1 MNTTQQNFIDSI
13 VVLIQKY
20 AKAYGYHVSAV
31 AAILAQAICESNWG
45 QSKLGYKYHNYFG
58 MKCGSKW
65 TGSAVNLNTKEE
77 YTAGT
82 LTSVSAFFRV
92 YSSIEEGVKGYFD
105 FISASRYA
113 NLKKATTSYEYLD
126 FIKADGYATS
136 STYVKTLTSIIN
148 TYGLTRYN
156 VFPEAVEDPVVDT
169 VSSYSENVDLNTS
182 YPEFYPACTGY
193 MKNSII
199 DALKYIGV
207 DSSLAHRK
215 QIAATNGISDYK
227 GTAAQNKQLLVLLKA
242 GQLIKE
248 A

>member
-13 VVLIQKY
+13 VALIQKY

-65 TGSAVNLNTKEE
+65 TGAAVNLNTKEE
-77 YTAGT
+77 FTAGT

-113 NLKKATTSYEYLD
+113 NLKKATTSYEYLN

-136 STYVKTLTSIIN
+136 STYVKTLTNIID

-156 VFPEAVEDPVVDT
+156 VFLDGVEDPVAEQVVDT
-169 VSSYSENVDLNTS
+169 DNS

-193 MKNSII
+193 TKNSII

-207 DSSLAHRK
+207 DSSMVHRK
-215 QIAATNGISDYK
+215 QIAAANGISDYK

-248 A
+248 G